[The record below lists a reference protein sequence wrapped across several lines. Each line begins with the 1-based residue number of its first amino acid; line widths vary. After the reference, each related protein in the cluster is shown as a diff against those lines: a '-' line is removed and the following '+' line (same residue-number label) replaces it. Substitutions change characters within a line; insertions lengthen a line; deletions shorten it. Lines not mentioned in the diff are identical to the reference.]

1 MESGAAW
8 NVSMGNGTQ
17 KPATIRDV
25 ARTAGVSVGTVSRSL
40 NAPDT
45 VRPATLELVLETIKK
60 LGFKPDAR
68 AQGMRRRNTLMVG
81 FIVSDI
87 SNPLHA
93 MLFKAAETHLREHGY
108 SLHLVNTA
116 GNAGREVDAIDM
128 MQHGRV
134 DGIIMTVSNERDRR
148 CLDRIATR
156 RVPVVLIDREIKVD
170 VDTVLAD
177 HVSGMEQAVDYLL
190 ELGHRR
196 IALITFGDEILPGR
210 ERVRG
215 FIKAFKSR
223 GIEPPLDLIRAHKPT
238 ADFGFGE
245 ASALLQRS
253 DPPTAI
259 IAGGNQFLAGV
270 LKAIQ
275 QQRIAVPEQVSLV
288 TCDRTD
294 LAALYPVPLTVI
306 DRNIDEMGRTAAQLL
321 LDRIGGDTD
330 QAAHRVR
337 IPTTLVLGRSTGRPP
352 REAAVALRAPAEAR

>member
-1 MESGAAW
+1 MST
-8 NVSMGNGTQ
+8 GTQ
-17 KPATIRDV
+17 KPATICDV

-116 GNAGREVDAIDM
+116 GNAGREADAIDM

-148 CLDRIATR
+148 SLDRIAAR

-215 FIKAFKSR
+215 FIKAFKDR
-223 GIEPPLDLIRAHKPT
+223 GLEPPTDLIRSHKPT

-253 DPPTAI
+253 DPPTAM

-270 LKAIQ
+270 LKAVQ

-321 LDRIGGDTD
+321 LDRISGDTD

-337 IPTTLVLGRSTGRPP
+337 IPTTLVLGRSTARPP
-352 REAAVALRAPAEAR
+352 REFGTSVRAAAEAK